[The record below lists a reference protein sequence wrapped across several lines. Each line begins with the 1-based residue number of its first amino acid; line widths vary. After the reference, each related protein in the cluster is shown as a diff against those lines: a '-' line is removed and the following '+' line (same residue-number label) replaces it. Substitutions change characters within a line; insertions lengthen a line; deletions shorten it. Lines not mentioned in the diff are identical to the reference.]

1 PGTRVVDARFATRR
15 GTIWLPHLTDRN
27 VRSISP
33 AICRRYRISILP
45 EAVLREQARC
55 RHRSFGARHAEMGS
69 TLEDPLLGKIA
80 RAAAIAVA
88 GQALSMVA
96 SIYGIATAIFS
107 NE

>member
-1 PGTRVVDARFATRR
+1 
-15 GTIWLPHLTDRN
+15 
-27 VRSISP
+27 
-33 AICRRYRISILP
+33 
-45 EAVLREQARC
+45 
-55 RHRSFGARHAEMGS
+55 MGS